1 MNNEINPADYPNDA
15 DYHEADTQRGHII
28 HSIQGTSENQ
38 GSEGNKGALN
48 KPPKPSLS
56 VRILR
61 VLWRRRKWRRIRQTD
76 HPGANWAEITTIC
89 ITLGIFHVACI
100 QAYIYWEQARIMHNS
115 LQQNER
121 SIILGMGQLAV
132 AARNAKTSEDT
143 FGEMKSGGIDTHDLA
158 VAAGKQADAAK
169 IAATA
174 AKTANNTTREALT
187 SVQRAFVFFVGS
199 TSATKTIVNNKT
211 TELTLTFPHK
221 NAGVTPTKDA
231 EARVNWK
238 DFSDGLPSHFN
249 FPDEGSV
256 QPRQFD
262 IPPQA
267 FGNGTLAIPI
277 AVMEAAK
284 QGRTRIFVWG
294 WVAYHDIF
302 GKTPGRLSEFCDEI
316 ANIKSTPE
324 DITDPSASITWD
336 LSLCPIHNCFD
347 DRCTDYK
354 ERTQV
359 PVNTE

>member
-1 MNNEINPADYPNDA
+1 LVYWSACCSRTRWSAISGYQA
-15 DYHEADTQRGHII
+15 
-28 HSIQGTSENQ
+28 
-38 GSEGNKGALN
+38 
-48 KPPKPSLS
+48 
-56 VRILR
+56 
-61 VLWRRRKWRRIRQTD
+61 
-76 HPGANWAEITTIC
+76 
-89 ITLGIFHVACI
+89 HVAKI
-100 QAYIYWEQARIMHNS
+100 N
-115 LQQNER
+115 
-121 SIILGMGQLAV
+121 AV
-132 AARNAKTSEDT
+132 AAQENAKAASDNATTSAGILE
-143 FGEMKSGGIDTHDLA
+143 EMKKSGTDTHDLA

-169 IAATA
+169 I
-174 AKTANNTTREALT
+174 ANNTTREALT

-238 DFSDGLPSHFN
+238 DFPDGLPSHFN

-277 AVMEAAK
+277 AVIEAAK
-284 QGRTRIFVWG
+284 QRRARIFVWG

-302 GKTPGRLSEFCDEI
+302 GKTPERLSEFCDEI

-336 LSLCPIHNCFD
+336 LSLCPVHNCFD
-347 DRCTDYK
+347 NRCTDYK
-354 ERTQV
+354 ERTHAKH
-359 PVNTE
+359 